1 MSSTTPVY
9 NPPPVT
15 RAPQGQPVTPAPH
28 QGQQMTPHQGHPMTP
43 SGQPAA
49 SSSGGGDLLSRVSV
63 TSDQVAINGDKS
75 MFTLSPGRF
84 AAVSKYRGRVLI
96 HVRDYV
102 IDALSGKMY
111 ATKRGVAMKVDEW
124 ENLKSN
130 MYAIDAA
137 ISMHLQEK

>member
-1 MSSTTPVY
+1 M
-9 NPPPVT
+9 
-15 RAPQGQPVTPAPH
+15 
-28 QGQQMTPHQGHPMTP
+28 
-43 SGQPAA
+43 
-49 SSSGGGDLLSRVSV
+49 LSRVSV
-63 TSDQVAINGDKS
+63 TSDQVAITGDKC

-102 IDALSGKMY
+102 IYALSGKMY

-124 ENLKSN
+124 ENLMSN

-137 ISMHLQEK
+137 ISTLLQEK